1 MKAGLGKRRLIALV
15 SGCLI
20 LFSAGCGEAVPVGLP
35 EDVALLEPVDVPDIY
50 ETAAVRN
57 MYQIKSYPG
66 NVSPYVEEYS
76 FESGKSF
83 TAYAAYPGEHVN
95 RGGALVD
102 TNTEGIDEEI
112 EKLEKSI
119 AEADEVYQEYRKETD
134 EKLHE
139 LEQKDAEYSKI
150 MGDFEKDKPEEFLP
164 AGQGDGSGGMDGN
177 GSTDGSGGT
186 DGNGSTDGSGGT
198 DGNETD
204 EKVPNPEYITW
215 NQWRIH
221 FEALY
226 RRNLQALLECRE
238 ESRERTELYDMDR
251 AYSLSRLEYLNQ
263 QRNNSRLLSGMEG
276 DVVALRYFNAG
287 DYISDGLSVMAVGDM
302 KRKQIRCEFINASAV
317 RTAKDV
323 YALIDGKR
331 YEIEYEP
338 MDANEYARLQSRDG
352 VVYTTFHFRDDAA
365 EIPVGAYCTVVVVTN
380 VREQVLSVT
389 ENVVHSDGQNFYVFL
404 EKDGESIYT
413 PVTTGY
419 RDGYCVE
426 IISGLS
432 EGDRV
437 KTDKAY
443 QYGENTTVL
452 ERGTVDYGFS
462 STGYLFYP
470 DTVEVTNP
478 VKHGTCYVTECDL
491 TIYQRVKKG
500 EVLAKIRVLPDQ
512 VAYERLNTSLERE
525 KERLCD
531 LVAQDENNKNEKA
544 IKAKR
549 EKIADLE
556 KQIREMDE
564 DAAVTAICSPID
576 GVVIQPAAYE
586 KEQLIAS
593 DAFLCMIADETRCY
607 VVVDD
612 TDGQLNY
619 GDVMDIQYSAFGNVK
634 TVQGTV
640 LTLNQRSLSADLKS
654 TEVLISVPK
663 EVIPEMAYNAMFT
676 GGFWNRRSFEVTG
689 RVRRVSNVVL
699 VPKNAVTLGSG
710 GTYVDVM
717 RPDGSV
723 VSQSFVA
730 GGSDNV
736 NYWVIEG
743 LVEGTKICTK

>member
-1 MKAGLGKRRLIALV
+1 MKAGLGKRLMTALV
-15 SGCLI
+15 SGGLI
-20 LFSAGCGEAVPVGLP
+20 LFSAGCGEAVPVVLP
-35 EDVALLEPVDVPDIY
+35 EDVVLLEPVDVPDLY

-57 MYQIKSYPG
+57 LYQIKSYPG

-76 FESGKSF
+76 FENGQSF
-83 TAYAAYPGEHVN
+83 TAYATYPGEYVK

-119 AEADEVYQEYRKETD
+119 AEADEAYQEYKKETD
-134 EKLHE
+134 EKLCE

-150 MGDFEKDKPEEFLP
+150 MDNFEKQRPEEFLVIEQP
-164 AGQGDGSGGMDGN
+164 DGDKAKEEG
-177 GSTDGSGGT
+177 
-186 DGNGSTDGSGGT
+186 
-198 DGNETD
+198 TD
-204 EKVPNPEYITW
+204 EKVPNPDYEAW
-215 NQWRIH
+215 NRDRLHW
-221 FEALY
+221 EGEY

-251 AYSLSRLEYLNQ
+251 AYSLSRLEYLNK
-263 QRNNSRLLSGMEG
+263 QRSNSRLLSGMEG

-287 DYISDGLSVMAVGDM
+287 DYIPDGISVMAVGDM
-302 KRKQIRCEFINASAV
+302 KRKQIRCEYINASAV

-352 VVYTTFHFRDDAA
+352 VVYTTFYFRDDAA
-365 EIPVGAYCTVVVVTN
+365 EIPVGAYCTVVVVSN

-426 IISGLS
+426 ILSGLA

-500 EVLAKIRVLPDQ
+500 DVLAKIRVLPDQ
-512 VAYERLNTSLERE
+512 VAYERLNTSLKRE
-525 KERLCD
+525 KERLWD
-531 LVAQDENNKNEKA
+531 LVMQDENNKNEKA
-544 IKAKR
+544 IEAKR

-564 DAAVTAICSPID
+564 DAAVTAIRSPID
-576 GVVIQPAAYE
+576 GVVIQPVVYE
-586 KEQLIAS
+586 KEQLIGS
-593 DAFLCMIADETRCY
+593 DALLCMIADETRCY

-619 GDVMDIQYSAFGNVK
+619 GDVMDIQYSAFGNAK

-640 LTLNQRSLSADLKS
+640 LTVNQRSLSADLKS

-699 VPKNAVTLGSG
+699 VPKNAVTLGAG

-717 RPDGSV
+717 QPDGSV

-743 LVEGTKICTK
+743 LLEGTKICTK